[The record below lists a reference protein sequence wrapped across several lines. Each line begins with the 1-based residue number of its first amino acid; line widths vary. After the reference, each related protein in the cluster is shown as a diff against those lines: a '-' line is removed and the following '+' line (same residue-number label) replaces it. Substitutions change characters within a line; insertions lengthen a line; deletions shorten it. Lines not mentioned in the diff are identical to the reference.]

1 MKREFLPE
9 KNLGLFNLLKK
20 IAMSVI
26 IVVLY
31 SSAAVSWASKPTA
44 EAVKKPATEEKK
56 EIVKESV
63 KETEQAVALQE
74 KESVPSEKVTPNDAL
89 KHLIDIDKG
98 FTAIAESA
106 LPAVV
111 NVATTQVVEMKDRGF
126 DIPRGFPGIPEEL
139 FREFFDFERPR
150 RVQSLG
156 SGFIIRSNLKEAF
169 IVTNYHVIADAKKIS
184 IFLNDKTELE
194 ATLHASDERTDIAIL
209 KVKTDSLP
217 EGKRKLPTLEWGDSR
232 KVRVGEWVLAIGNPF
247 GLGSTV
253 TNGIISNISRD
264 LMTASRNSYVDSFIQ
279 HSAQINMG
287 NSGGCLLDTGG
298 KVIGINS
305 AIFSPSGGNV
315 GIGFAIP
322 SDIAQKTVEQLM
334 EHGRTKRGWLGVR
347 IQNLTE
353 DMAESLG
360 LKSQGAIVGSVTPDG
375 PAHKAGIQSSDV
387 ILEFDGKIINESNRL
402 SRLVG
407 ETTIGKNCPIKV
419 WRKGQELSL
428 EVTVGEFED
437 ALQKGKIEGAE
448 KHFQAKDEP
457 TAEALGIK
465 VSSIPQEIRQR
476 YAQSGPLKGVFI
488 IKIDSNSPAMDVG
501 LMKGDI
507 IVEVS
512 VETKRHEL
520 EKPKDFSKCIEEAKK
535 AKRKNILLLVMRN
548 NEPRYVSLKIEDE
561 AEQKGKESK
570 KDKAVESDSPRQ
582 APKEGTP
589 FGKGQSAPNP
599 KKEVI
604 PEHPANTPHHPA
616 PAA

>member
-1 MKREFLPE
+1 MRREFLPE
-9 KNLGLFNLLKK
+9 KNLNLFQFIRKITLSVMMIGLC
-20 IAMSVI
+20 
-26 IVVLY
+26 
-31 SSAAVSWASKPTA
+31 SATAVAWASKPTA
-44 EAVKKPATEEKK
+44 EAVKPPVEEKK
-56 EIVKESV
+56 EAAK
-63 KETEQAVALQE
+63 E
-74 KESVPSEKVTPNDAL
+74 KEPVSPSKEKEATPPASEKVVDESI

-111 NVATTQVVEMKDRGF
+111 NVATTQVVEMKDRGI
-126 DIPRGFPGIPEEL
+126 DIPRGFPGVPEEL

-156 SGFIIRSNLKEAF
+156 SGFIIRSNENAAF

-264 LMTASRNSYVDSFIQ
+264 LMTPSRNSYVDSFIQ

-305 AIFSPSGGNV
+305 AIFSPTGGNV

-375 PAHKAGIQSSDV
+375 PAHKAGVQSGDV
-387 ILEFDGKIINESNRL
+387 VLEFDGKVINESNRL

-407 ETTIGKNCPIKV
+407 ETTIGKKCPLKV
-419 WRKGQELSL
+419 WRKGK
-428 EVTVGEFED
+428 EVLLDVVVDEFED
-437 ALQKGKIEGAE
+437 ALQKGKIEGSE
-448 KHFQAKDEP
+448 KNFEAKDTQ

-465 VSSIPQEIRQR
+465 VTTIPQEIKQR
-476 YAQSGPLKGVFI
+476 YAQSGPIKGVFI
-488 IKIDSNSPAMDVG
+488 VKIDNNSPALDVG

-507 IVEVS
+507 IVEANI
-512 VETKRHEL
+512 EAKRE
-520 EKPKDFSKCIEEAKK
+520 EMNQPKDFSNCIEAAKK
-535 AKRKNILLLVMRN
+535 TKRKNILLLVMRN
-548 NEPRYVSLKIEDE
+548 NEPRYVSLKIDE
-561 AEQKGKESK
+561 ETENKGKENKGNDSAKSSVPRSESSK
-570 KDKAVESDSPRQ
+570 EKAM
-582 APKEGTP
+582 P
-589 FGKGQSAPNP
+589 FGKEGSNPNQ
-599 KKEVI
+599 KKEII